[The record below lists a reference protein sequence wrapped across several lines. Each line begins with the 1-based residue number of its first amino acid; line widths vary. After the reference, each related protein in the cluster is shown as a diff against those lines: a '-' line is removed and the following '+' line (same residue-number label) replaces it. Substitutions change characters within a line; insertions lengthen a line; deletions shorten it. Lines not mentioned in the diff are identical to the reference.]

1 MVLRI
6 AAFVAVWSLYFIVTE
21 YASAIHNDMA
31 EAYAWGREFQLG
43 YNQHPP
49 FWAWVCGLW
58 FVVFPRANWAFA
70 LLSMLNSG
78 IGLLG
83 VFALVGR
90 FVDGDRRVAATA
102 LMALTP
108 FYSFLAYKYNA
119 NSIFLSL
126 WPWMLYAFVRALRER
141 SLGPTLGLGV
151 VTGLA
156 LQSKYFALIFVA
168 TCLIA
173 ALASGERRAYFRSYS
188 PYVSAALAALIWA
201 PHLIWLAESGA
212 PPIRYLA
219 RVSGR
224 TLVEAVD
231 LAALAVIGALL
242 QQAVMVGVVAA
253 AARARPNSEEA
264 DALRHPRESGDPGP
278 DDVRSPGSPLSRGRQ
293 IPSETFRLLLILAS
307 APTALSVL
315 AALLL
320 RTKLSSNMLI
330 SVFPLSPLLAIA
342 LWRPEPS
349 LLWRW
354 TRRAAMAVSLGA
366 LLLSPLIAVG
376 KAWYGRDSEDWEPRK
391 EAASAATAFWRQTTA
406 APLAFVAGSFRY
418 ENAAAFYSPERPSV
432 FVNFDYF
439 GNRWVT
445 PERLGALGLLTI
457 CRKDD
462 RVCLDQ
468 TAGFATAATR
478 REDVTLAHSA
488 YGRTRRSVDFVF
500 TAIPPK

>member
-1 MVLRI
+1 MVLKI

-21 YASAIHNDMA
+21 HASAIHNDMA
-31 EAYAWGREFQLG
+31 EAYAWGREFELG

-49 FWAWVCGLW
+49 FWAWVCGVW
-58 FVVFPRANWAFA
+58 FLVFPRANWAFA
-70 LLSMLNSG
+70 ILSMLNSG
-78 IGLLG
+78 IGLAG

-90 FVDGDRRVAATA
+90 FVDGERRFAATA

-126 WPWMLYAFVRALRER
+126 WPWMLHFFMRALRER
-141 SLGPTLGLGV
+141 GLGPTLGLGV

-156 LQSKYFALIFVA
+156 LESKYFALIFVA
-168 TCLIA
+168 TCLMA
-173 ALASGERRAYFRSYS
+173 ALASGERRAYFRSFS

-201 PHLIWLAESGA
+201 PHLAWLAESGA

-224 TLVEAVD
+224 TLAETVD
-231 LAALAVIGALL
+231 FAALAVIGALL
-242 QQAVMVGVVAA
+242 QQAVALGLVAA
-253 AARARPNSEEA
+253 AARTRPARLDLSLREPEA
-264 DALRHPRESGDPGP
+264 
-278 DDVRSPGSPLSRGRQ
+278 
-293 IPSETFRLLLILAS
+293 FRLLLILAL

-320 RTKLSSNMLI
+320 RTKLSSNMLMA
-330 SVFPLSPLLAIA
+330 VFPLSPLLAIA
-342 LWRPEPS
+342 IWRPEPAR
-349 LLWRW
+349 LWRW
-354 TRRAAMAVSLGA
+354 TLRAAMAVSLGA
-366 LLLSPLIAVG
+366 LLLSPVIAVA
-376 KAWYGRDSEDWEPRK
+376 KAWYGRDSEDWEPRQ
-391 EAASAATAFWRQTTA
+391 EAATAATAFWRQTTA

-418 ENAAAFYSPERPSV
+418 ENAAAFYSAERPSV

-445 PERLGALGLLTI
+445 PEKLGAQGLLTI
-457 CRKDD
+457 CRKDA
-462 RVCLDQ
+462 RACLDQ
-468 TAGFATAATR
+468 TAVLATAATR
-478 REDVTLAHSA
+478 REDVTLAHAA
-488 YGRTRRSVDFVF
+488 YGRSRKSVDFVL